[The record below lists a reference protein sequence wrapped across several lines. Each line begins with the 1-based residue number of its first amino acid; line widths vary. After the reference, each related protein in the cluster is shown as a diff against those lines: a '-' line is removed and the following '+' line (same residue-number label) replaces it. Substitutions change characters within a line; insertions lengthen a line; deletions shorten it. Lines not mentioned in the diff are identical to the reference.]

1 MDKGHQKWVMGA
13 GLSLGILTSG
23 ICSSHIQLHISLAG
37 VLIYKSCWDEVSQM
51 LKWQKC
57 LYSSG
62 GLMSKGKVWAGLVPC
77 GGSKEESVT
86 ASCLA
91 TGGLWVILGFP

>member
-1 MDKGHQKWVMGA
+1 MGA
-13 GLSLGILTSG
+13 GLSFGIFDPWNLFISHPASHLLGS
-23 ICSSHIQLHISLAG
+23 
-37 VLIYKSCWDEVSQM
+37 VYIYKSCWDEVSQM

-57 LYSSG
+57 LHSSG